1 MTLVGL
7 GAQDTLEEAHEF
19 VEKYGTTSFRMLYD
33 ASLQSWSALGVRGQP
48 TAILFDTD
56 GRGRFVW
63 FGPFDQDEV
72 LDKVAEI

>member
-33 ASLQSWSALGVRGQP
+33 ASLESWSALGVRGQP

-56 GRGRFVW
+56 GRGQFVW
-63 FGPFDQDEV
+63 FGPFDEDEV
-72 LDKVAEI
+72 LDMVAEI